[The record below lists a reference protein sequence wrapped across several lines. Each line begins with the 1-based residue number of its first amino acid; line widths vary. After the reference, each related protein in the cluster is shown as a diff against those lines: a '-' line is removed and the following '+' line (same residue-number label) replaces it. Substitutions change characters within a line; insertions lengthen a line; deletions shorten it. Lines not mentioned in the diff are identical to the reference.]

1 MSEREIENPN
11 EIILYRG
18 LRSNR
23 NIGGGVMH
31 DECEDIIK
39 RNPDINFQPGLTG
52 IDVDHMIYKG
62 TVWESSLDDK
72 ESTLYLERYQG
83 RMGYIIVSIR
93 ADIDLICSKDKLVN
107 PEWLNS
113 PRFFRP
119 EYFRAD
125 QGRNWFEAGI
135 TTLARVRIERVIE
148 IS

>member
-1 MSEREIENPN
+1 MSEIKKTN
-11 EIILYRG
+11 EIVLYRG

-23 NIGGGVMH
+23 DIGGGVMH
-31 DECEDIIK
+31 DECEDIIN
-39 RNPDINFQPGLTG
+39 RNPNVNFEPGLTG
-52 IDVDHMIYKG
+52 VEVDHMVYKG
-62 TVWESSLDDK
+62 TVWESSLNDE

-93 ADIDLICSKDKLVN
+93 TDIGLIGTEDRLVN
-107 PEWLNS
+107 PGWLNS

-119 EYFRAD
+119 AYFRPD

-135 TTLARVRIERVIE
+135 TTLARVRIERVIG